1 MKFGFKQR
9 VALASGILFG
19 VLLITFSVISYY
31 EIKQNSKK
39 ELTEKQ
45 MFRMQKMK
53 VYVNEWINT
62 RFEVATA
69 LSNQI
74 STMEEPYTKEKIIPL
89 LNSAKMGL
97 GANLTYLGLE
107 DGSNI
112 YASGKSAAQGFDP
125 RTRPWYQVAIASNKT
140 IAVDPFIGANTKKLT
155 IVIASPVI
163 KNGNKKGVVGISSLM
178 DGIIN
183 EVFSEKIEGG
193 YAYVMDTKGKFIIHT
208 DKDMVNK
215 KMPEINAA
223 FKKIYENM
231 ASQTTGSFEF
241 KINGQAMIQ
250 TFGKMDNGWTL
261 AFVIDKKIA
270 YSFLD
275 KLFYGFI
282 GASCAMVVLAIIL
295 LMFILNIQFKPLD
308 KLHHLVENLSS
319 ADGDLTQRI
328 EVIRE
333 DEIGI
338 ISQNINKFI
347 EKIQAIIEASKN
359 SSNENDAISHELFHT
374 ALAVN
379 KRVEE
384 ESVIIEKATIEATL
398 LQEYLKI
405 SVENANISNKE
416 VEEVVLK
423 LQKVSQDVIGLSF
436 LLQENGQRDIHLSSK
451 LRSVSVNAVEI
462 REVLEVINEIADQTN
477 LLALN
482 ATIEAARAGEHG
494 RGFAVVADE
503 VRKLA
508 ERTQKSLTDI
518 NATVNIVVES
528 IINVSEEMNINSKEI
543 VKITDT
549 STCVEKNVSS
559 LMVTLN
565 HAVENTH
572 QTIKDY
578 IETASKI
585 GQITINIE
593 KINKISNVNVNS
605 MEEISVAS
613 EHLSKLT
620 TDLKSELGKF
630 IS

>member
-1 MKFGFKQR
+1 
-9 VALASGILFG
+9 
-19 VLLITFSVISYY
+19 
-31 EIKQNSKK
+31 
-39 ELTEKQ
+39 
-45 MFRMQKMK
+45 
-53 VYVNEWINT
+53 
-62 RFEVATA
+62 
-69 LSNQI
+69 
-74 STMEEPYTKEKIIPL
+74 
-89 LNSAKMGL
+89 
-97 GANLTYLGLE
+97 
-107 DGSNI
+107 
-112 YASGKSAAQGFDP
+112 
-125 RTRPWYQVAIASNKT
+125 
-140 IAVDPFIGANTKKLT
+140 
-155 IVIASPVI
+155 
-163 KNGNKKGVVGISSLM
+163 
-178 DGIIN
+178 
-183 EVFSEKIEGG
+183 
-193 YAYVMDTKGKFIIHT
+193 
-208 DKDMVNK
+208 
-215 KMPEINAA
+215 
-223 FKKIYENM
+223 
-231 ASQTTGSFEF
+231 
-241 KINGQAMIQ
+241 
-250 TFGKMDNGWTL
+250 
-261 AFVIDKKIA
+261 
-270 YSFLD
+270 
-275 KLFYGFI
+275 
-282 GASCAMVVLAIIL
+282 
-295 LMFILNIQFKPLD
+295 MFILNIQFKPLN

-319 ADGDLTQRI
+319 AEGDLTQRI

-416 VEEVVLK
+416 VEKVVFK
-423 LQKVSQDVIGLSF
+423 LQEVSQDVSGLSS
-436 LLQENGQRDIHLSSK
+436 LLQENGQRDIHLSGK

-482 ATIEAARAGEHG
+482 AAIEAARAGEHG

-549 STCVEKNVSS
+549 STCVEENVSS
-559 LMVTLN
+559 LMSTLN

-585 GQITINIE
+585 GQITTNIE
-593 KINKISNVNVNS
+593 KINKISNINVNS